1 MTREATGADGAIEHV
16 GIFPAMVVIVITIT
30 TVIKNSIVQSCELK
44 STSTVIIL
52 FNPHNNILFCHHVRD

>member
-16 GIFPAMVVIVITIT
+16 GIFPATVVIVITIT

-44 STSTVIIL
+44 KIH
-52 FNPHNNILFCHHVRD
+52 PQ